1 MIDLIKQLNT
11 HFCEELNTA
20 WLKSVSESSGR
31 ELNTTIFSDIKN
43 LIAEAKDQG
52 YRFNLDYSPDL
63 FFEERIMDKKLE
75 REFCALP
82 EWNEMGVILGMIKKA
97 ETNRW
102 DSVLP
107 HFKEL
112 KKQHLRPIML
122 QYAINCSKQYGP
134 FFAGQDNETINVFG
148 FCGTVIE
155 DMVLISMLYPNK

>member
-20 WLKSVSESSGR
+20 WLKSISESSGR

-75 REFCALP
+75 REFCSLP
-82 EWNEMGVILGMIKKA
+82 
-97 ETNRW
+97 
-102 DSVLP
+102 
-107 HFKEL
+107 
-112 KKQHLRPIML
+112 
-122 QYAINCSKQYGP
+122 
-134 FFAGQDNETINVFG
+134 
-148 FCGTVIE
+148 
-155 DMVLISMLYPNK
+155 